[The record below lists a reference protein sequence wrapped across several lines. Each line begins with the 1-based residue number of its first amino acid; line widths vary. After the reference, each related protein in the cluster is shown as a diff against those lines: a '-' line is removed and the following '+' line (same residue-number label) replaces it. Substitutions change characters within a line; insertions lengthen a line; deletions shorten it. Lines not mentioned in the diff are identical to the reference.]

1 MRLFLILSGINGFLA
16 VALGAFATH
25 GLEPVLAPAAL
36 ANFHTGADYQL
47 LHTLALFGTA
57 LLLGRYPS
65 AAPLRVAGWLFLL
78 GILLFSGS
86 LYLLS
91 LGASRALVWL
101 TPLGGLALLSA
112 WASLT
117 LFAIKLR
124 PEARTPT
131 GPGPGGGTS

>member
-1 MRLFLILSGINGFLA
+1 MRLFLIFTGVNGFLA

-25 GLEPVLAPAAL
+25 GLQPVLAPAAL
-36 ANFHTGADYQL
+36 ANFRTGADYHL

-57 LLLGRYPS
+57 LLMKHYPN
-65 AAPLRVAGWLFLL
+65 AGQLRVAGWLFVL

-91 LGASRALVWL
+91 LGASRVLVWL
-101 TPLGGLALLSA
+101 TPLGGLALLAA

-117 LFAIKLR
+117 LFAVRLR
-124 PEARTPT
+124 T
-131 GPGPGGGTS
+131 GAPDTATVSDTGE